1 MNNYRTNL
9 DYRENVLEVPIRRK
23 GDTIIA
29 SYYAQYEIPEISINE
44 SFGPLIGINVKTKN
58 GIELGFDLNKTRNL
72 QLKNG
77 IEGQLEERNST
88 NYTFKAGYVIK
99 NVYLSFIPGVKKMQK
114 KATKKKKKG
123 EDPKE
128 ATANKPKGNDLVIS
142 VDFGIR
148 DNISKLFRLD
158 ENIEAQA
165 FEGSKQ
171 INFTPSVQ
179 YNVNK
184 SLNLRLFVDYSK
196 SIPYVQN
203 SYKSVRING
212 GLTVQFLLN

>member
-1 MNNYRTNL
+1 M
-9 DYRENVLEVPIRRK
+9 I
-23 GDTIIA
+23 
-29 SYYAQYEIPEISINE
+29 
-44 SFGPLIGINVKTKN
+44 
-58 GIELGFDLNKTRNL
+58 
-72 QLKNG
+72 
-77 IEGQLEERNST
+77 
-88 NYTFKAGYVIK
+88 
-99 NVYLSFIPGVKKMQK
+99 
-114 KATKKKKKG
+114 
-123 EDPKE
+123 
-128 ATANKPKGNDLVIS
+128 
-142 VDFGIR
+142 
-148 DNISKLFRLD
+148 RLD

-196 SIPYVQN
+196 SVPYVQN